1 MKARKFT
8 AGIISAAILCSY
20 AGIQYSSV
28 IVTAFAESQ
37 DEIVDPSKYK
47 LNEQGNKNAD
57 CAGNGDG
64 ITNTDALA
72 IQKLMLKIIDKLP
85 V

>member
-1 MKARKFT
+1 MQS
-8 AGIISAAILCSY
+8 ISN
-20 AGIQYSSV
+20 
-28 IVTAFAESQ
+28 
-37 DEIVDPSKYK
+37 PSKYK